1 MSEKKISGTQTGFY
15 INEIRALNQTP
26 KTALINTYGC
36 QMNVHDSEKLQAFL
50 VSMGYEI
57 ISGADS
63 ADIIIFNT
71 CCVREN
77 AENKLYGNL
86 GMLKGNRNGHAKPI
100 VVVCGCMMQQEAS
113 VEKIMRSYRN
123 VDIIFGTFN
132 LHRFP
137 RLLYDRLKT
146 GKPVI
151 DVWRESEKN
160 FSEPAAL
167 NSDSVKAYVSIMYGC
182 DNYCSYC
189 IVPYVRGAER
199 SRSDAEILDE
209 IKALAKGGIKEVT
222 LLGQN
227 VNSYGKN
234 LEGGLSFA
242 RLLYKINEIEGIKRI
257 RFMTSH
263 PKDLS
268 GELISAMAECEK
280 VCAHLHLPF
289 QSGSSKILKLMNRKY
304 TKEDYLSLIDKI
316 KGKIPDISLTTD
328 IIVGFP
334 GEDEADFADTL
345 DIIEKVRF
353 AMAYTFIYSKRL
365 HTPAAQMPQTA
376 TDGEIKARFET
387 LVERVNT
394 IAAEINKNLEG
405 KTFEVLFESYN
416 EETGVATGRTSGNS
430 IVHVKTDDFE
440 NEAGLTGKTATE
452 QIGERLIGKTAAVLI
467 TGSKTFYLN
476 GKFENGAKISNG
488 GEIING

>member
-1 MSEKKISGTQTGFY
+1 MSEKINDEAQTDFY
-15 INEIRALNQTP
+15 INEIRALNAQTP
-26 KTALINTYGC
+26 KTAIINTYGC
-36 QMNVHDSEKLQAFL
+36 QMNVHDSEKLQALL

-57 ISGADS
+57 VSGADT

-86 GMLKGNRNGHAKPI
+86 GMLKGSKGSGAKPI

-113 VEKIMRSYRN
+113 VEKIKQSYRN

-132 LHRFP
+132 LHHFP

-160 FSEPAAL
+160 FAELSCV
-167 NSDSVKAYVSIMYGC
+167 NTDSVKAYVSIMYGC

-199 SRSDAEILDE
+199 SRSCAEILNE
-209 IKALAKGGIKEVT
+209 IENLAKSGIKEIT

-234 LEGGLSFA
+234 LEGGISFA
-242 RLLYKINEIEGIKRI
+242 KLLYKINEIEGIKRI

-263 PKDLS
+263 PRDLS

-304 TKEDYLSLIDKI
+304 TREDYLSLIDKI
-316 KGKIPDISLTTD
+316 KSKIPDISITTD

-345 DIIEKVRF
+345 DVVEKVRF

-376 TDGEIKARFET
+376 TDEEIKARFEK
-387 LVERVNT
+387 LVEKVNT

-405 KTFEVLFESYN
+405 KTLEVLFESFN
-416 EETGVATGRTSGNS
+416 GETGVATGRTSGNS

-440 NEAGLTGKTATE
+440 SGADLTGNTAAA
-452 QIGERLIGKTAAVLI
+452 QSGARLIGKTAAVLI

-476 GKFENGAKISNG
+476 GKIENGAKL
-488 GEIING
+488 